1 MGDQWICC
9 LLFQLLRY
17 EYFILSKDPPW
28 SHSKDQ
34 LLARGDSRGW
44 NLTGKVTKPTRGEG
58 VAKKV
63 MDVTLQYV
71 YINYFFFM
79 SNFLSFLPGGALIS
93 LSATIKS
100 Y

>member
-9 LLFQLLRY
+9 LLFQLLPY

-28 SHSKDQ
+28 SHPKNQ
-34 LLARGDSRGW
+34 LLARRDSREW

-63 MDVTLQYV
+63 MSPYNMFTLTIFSSCQ
-71 YINYFFFM
+71 I
-79 SNFLSFLPGGALIS
+79 FLLFCLVGR
-93 LSATIKS
+93 
-100 Y
+100 